1 MEQKMFCYQCEQT
14 AGCTGCTGSRG
25 VCGKTAQTAQLQD
38 ELTGAFRLIDDS
50 GEDYL
55 YSPTEPGPVCD
66 PSIKGKFEVIEDDE
80 QGTLDKAINK

>member
-1 MEQKMFCYQCEQT
+1 MKVRYKGPSFGIDGLT
-14 AGCTGCTGSRG
+14 DGS
-25 VCGKTAQTAQLQD
+25 VYEVLEVD

-66 PSIKGKFEVIEDDE
+66 PRIKGKFEVIEDDE

>member
-1 MEQKMFCYQCEQT
+1 MKVRYKGPSFGIDGLT
-14 AGCTGCTGSRG
+14 DGS
-25 VCGKTAQTAQLQD
+25 VYEVLEVD

-55 YSPTEPGPVCD
+55 YSPTEPGSVCD